1 MNVLFDSNVII
12 DAVTQRSLS
21 NQGSR
26 ELYLRSASKEING
39 FLVSKQITDIAYVLR
54 KYLDKNKVKDFVLF
68 LCKAYTILPF
78 NVDDIVNAANINGR
92 DFEDDILV
100 YMAKA
105 NRLDVIT
112 TNNTKDFNTADVEV
126 LKPDELLLRLSD

>member
-26 ELYLRSASKEING
+26 ELYLMSASKEING
-39 FLVSKQITDIAYVLR
+39 FLVSKQITDIAYILR
-54 KYLDKNKVKDFVLF
+54 KYLDKKKVKDFVLF

-78 NVDDIVNAANINGR
+78 IVDDILNAANINGR
-92 DFEDDILV
+92 DFEDDILI

-105 NRLDVIT
+105 NRIDVIT
-112 TNNTKDFNTADVEV
+112 TNNTKDFIAADVEV